1 MQLCRAFPGP
11 SAAWRTF
18 TGGPAI
24 VYDGAMD
31 AMKVLLCSSEVAP
44 YAKTGGLADVSA
56 ALPAEL
62 NRQGI
67 RCSVVMPL
75 YREIWNMGLTLKH
88 CGDIA
93 VVTGT
98 GIAEA
103 GIYSHKE
110 TYFIAHPLFSDRTGL
125 YSYAGHDYPD
135 NLERFSFFSRACV
148 EMISLLGDI
157 DIVHCND
164 WQTALVLAYLKEAGI
179 DTVGSLFTIH
189 NLAYQGIFDA
199 ILWSMLFLPH
209 EYFNPDCMEFFGRI
223 NVMKAGIVFADAVNT
238 VSPTYAREI
247 QTAAFGSGL
256 EGLLGAVSHKLS
268 GIANGID
275 TDIWDPA
282 RDSLIVRRYAPGDL
296 SGKRQC
302 RHALL
307 DMFSLP
313 RGDDPLFGLISRL
326 VEQKGIDCVLDAVP
340 PLARMGAKLVV
351 LGNGDPAFERKL
363 HELRQTFPAHVGIHI
378 GFDETRAHA
387 IEAGSDF
394 FLMPSRFEPCGL
406 NQMISMR
413 YGTIPIV
420 TGVGGLKD
428 TVLALGESDRPFG
441 LRVGFPDT
449 QSLVQ
454 TISLACSIYRE
465 DPGLLNAMI
474 STAMEQDVGWTK
486 PARQYA
492 CIYSNL
498 INLKERT
505 R

>member
-1 MQLCRAFPGP
+1 MHHAPGG
-11 SAAWRTF
+11 SVF
-18 TGGPAI
+18 TGSPRI
-24 VYDGAMD
+24 VYDTGMD
-31 AMKVLLCSSEVAP
+31 AVKVLLCSSEVTP

-75 YREIWNMGLTLKH
+75 YREIRNLDLPLKFR
-88 CGDIA
+88 GDLA
-93 VVTGT
+93 VLTGT

-103 GIYSHKE
+103 RVFSHD
-110 TYFIAHPLFSDRTGL
+110 TTFFIAHPLFSDRTGL
-125 YSYAGHDYPD
+125 YSYAGYDYPD

-148 EMISLLGDI
+148 ELVRLIGDV

-164 WQTALVLAYLKEAGI
+164 WQTALVLAYLKDAGI
-179 DTVGSLFTIH
+179 ENVGSLFTIH
-189 NLAYQGIFDA
+189 NLAYQGLFDA

-209 EYFNPDCMEFFGRI
+209 EYFNPECMEFFGRI

-247 QTAAFGSGL
+247 QTPEFGSGL
-256 EGLLGAVSHKLS
+256 EGLLKAVSHKLT

-275 TDIWDPA
+275 TEVWNPATDPLTA
-282 RDSLIVRRYAPGDL
+282 RSYGPGDL
-296 SGKRQC
+296 EGKREC
-302 RHALL
+302 KRALL

-313 RGDDPLFGLISRL
+313 ADDAPVFGIIGRL

-340 PLARMGAKLVV
+340 SLVEMDAKLVV
-351 LGNGDPAFERKL
+351 LGNGHPAFEKR
-363 HELRQTFPAHVGIHI
+363 LRDLREAFPAHVGIHI
-378 GFDETRAHA
+378 GFDEARAHA

-394 FLMPSRFEPCGL
+394 FLMPSRFEPCRL

-420 TGVGGLKD
+420 TGVGGLRD
-428 TVLALGESDRPFG
+428 TVVALGEADRPFG
-441 LRVGFPDT
+441 IRVAFPGPQD
-449 QSLVQ
+449 LVEAIAQ
-454 TISLACSIYRE
+454 ACTIFRH
-465 DPGLLNAMI
+465 DPGLLNTMI
-474 STAMEQDVGWTK
+474 CTAMDQDVGWTN
-486 PARQYA
+486 PAREYSL
-492 CIYSNL
+492 IYSNL
-498 INLKERT
+498 KNLKERT